1 MAQTDGA
8 VMVAVTALGAGDSP
22 RLRGLDLAHV
32 QLLAEN
38 FDDLPPLLVQ
48 RSTMRIVDGTHRL
61 AAARL
66 NGAELLPVRWFEG
79 SDADA
84 FVTAVRLNTGQ
95 GLPLAG
101 RERAT
106 AAARILVSHPDW
118 SDRWIASVCGVAPRT
133 VAALRRRPTGD
144 RQRSDV
150 RSEMRT
156 GRDGR
161 RRPLSAEAGRRIAAE
176 IMRRHPQSSLR
187 AVAQQAGISVG
198 TALDVRRRLAE
209 EDGTAVPEP
218 VRVAAPAPVAVPPA
232 LPGPARPETAGE
244 QLAHLVRDPSL
255 KYSSQG
261 RALLRL
267 ASATLAFTEQ
277 AETIAGST
285 AGHTR
290 ESLRLVARA
299 CAEGWARFGEYVASE
314 ADSVA

>member
-8 VMVAVTALGAGDSP
+8 VMVPVTALGAGDSP

-38 FDDLPPLLVQ
+38 LGDLPPLLVH
-48 RSTMRIVDGTHRL
+48 RPTMRIVDGRHRL

-66 NGAELLPVRWFEG
+66 NGEELLPVRWFEG

-84 FVTAVRLNTGQ
+84 FVAAVRLNTVQ

-101 RERAT
+101 YERST
-106 AAARILVSHPDW
+106 AAQRILLSHPER

-133 VAALRRRPTGD
+133 VAALRRRCPTD
-144 RQRSDV
+144 DEQQLDV
-150 RSEMRT
+150 RT

-161 RRPLSAEAGRRIAAE
+161 RRPLSAEAGRRIATE
-176 IMRRHPQSSLR
+176 IMRRDPQASLR
-187 AVAQQAGISVG
+187 TVARQAGISVG
-198 TALDVRRRLAE
+198 TALDVRRRLAGE
-209 EDGTAVPEP
+209 AGTAPGPVPGSESAP
-218 VRVAAPAPVAVPPA
+218 VAAAPVAV
-232 LPGPARPETAGE
+232 RPETIRGE
-244 QLAHLVRDPSL
+244 LARLVRDPSL
-255 KYSSQG
+255 KYSGQG

-277 AETIAGST
+277 AETIAGAT
-285 AGHTR
+285 AGHSR
-290 ESLRLVARA
+290 QSLHLVARA

-314 ADSVA
+314 PDSVA